1 MDDEKKVLSFS
12 DAFEK
17 KKKELESLVQKTVT
31 NDPDESMDRSEALKS
46 EIERRMLQAK
56 IFREISNQM
65 FLFEAEIS
73 YLRARIYLLT
83 VLSVAMITSVL
94 FLLGFLFSTR

>member
-17 KKKELESLVQKTVT
+17 KKKELEKLVQKTVAEQ
-31 NDPDESMDRSEALKS
+31 PEADLDKNEVIKN

-65 FLFEAEIS
+65 FLFEGEIS
-73 YLRARIYLLT
+73 YLRSRVYLLT
-83 VLSVAMITSVL
+83 ILCTSSIIVLL
-94 FLLGFLFSTR
+94 FVLGFLAATW